1 MEPVTGQ
8 VVDRSSD
15 EDLSLRG
22 GGARVLTLFR
32 GDLAMDQASVAVL
45 AAAAKSASSRA
56 SLVTARI
63 PLPAGLAGVIL
74 LALGCVLAL
83 VGGRQPEYDPGYR
96 EAAAFQ
102 PTGPRR

>member
-1 MEPVTGQ
+1 MP
-8 VVDRSSD
+8 S
-15 EDLSLRG
+15 EDFKLSH
-22 GGARVLTLFR
+22 AAVRVLA
-32 GDLAMDQASVAVL
+32 DLTGIHICMIAAL
-45 AAAAKSASSRA
+45 AITVFHP